1 MSREGILA
9 RWSAQE
15 ERSKGDEG
23 KNVMGRRIGM
33 GLVGP
38 GFIAQHHI
46 DVVRRLGDVDVVAI
60 AGSTLASTQRKAE
73 ELKVDRSYATFEE
86 LVNDQSIHVVHNTT
100 PSYLHVPVTLAA
112 LHAGKHVITDKP
124 LAMTAVECAQ
134 LRDAAAAAGVI
145 NAVTFNYRGNPM
157 VQEARARIAAGEAGE
172 LVSVHGQYL
181 QDWMTNANVYSWRMD
196 PVKGGVSSALADI
209 GSHWCDLAEHVS
221 GLRIVS
227 VLAELTTVVRT
238 RFAASGSSEAFARS
252 SDATRTPITVHGEDL
267 ATVLLRFDNGARGSL
282 RVGQV
287 LPGHKNDLQLELNGR
302 TASLRWQQ
310 EQQNELWID
319 RHDAANT
326 IVTKD
331 PALLSAAAR
340 PYVHLPA
347 GHQEGW
353 ADAFANVIR
362 DIYDVIRSGSASYR
376 PATLCTFADATRTA
390 CVLGAMLNSAA
401 TGGVWTDVVDGSESS
416 GALSS
421 TASTKG
427 YPQRLN
433 R

>member
-1 MSREGILA
+1 M
-9 RWSAQE
+9 AQ
-15 ERSKGDEG
+15 
-23 KNVMGRRIGM
+23 RIGM

-46 DVVRRLGDVDVVAI
+46 DAVRRLGDVDVVAI
-60 AGSTLASTQRKAE
+60 AGSTLASAERKAA
-73 ELKVDRSYATFEE
+73 ELKVERSYGSFDE
-86 LVNDQSIHVVHNTT
+86 LVNDPAIHVVHNTT

-112 LHAGKHVITDKP
+112 LRAGKHVISDKP
-124 LAMTAVECAQ
+124 LAMTAADCVQ
-134 LRDAAAAAGVI
+134 LRDAAAEAGVV
-145 NAVTFNYRGNPM
+145 NAVTFNYRGSSM

-172 LVSVHGQYL
+172 LVSIHGQYL
-181 QDWMTNANVYSWRMD
+181 QDWMTDADVYSWRMD

-227 VLAELTTVVRT
+227 VLADMTTVVKT

-252 SDATRTPITVHGEDL
+252 ADVGSTPVAIRGEDV
-267 ATVLLRFDNGARGSL
+267 ATVLLRFSNGARGSL

-302 TASLRWQQ
+302 KASLRWLQ
-310 EQQNELWID
+310 EQQNELWIG
-319 RHDAANT
+319 RHDEANN
-326 IVTKD
+326 VVVKD

-340 PYVHLPA
+340 AYAHLPA

-353 ADAFANVIR
+353 ADAFANVIG
-362 DIYDVIRSGSASYR
+362 DIYTVIRSGGAVSR

-390 CVLGAMLNSAA
+390 CVLEAMLKSAA
-401 TGGVWTDVVDGSESS
+401 AGGVWTDVVESS
-416 GALSS
+416 
-421 TASTKG
+421 KG
-427 YPQRLN
+427 HSL
-433 R
+433 